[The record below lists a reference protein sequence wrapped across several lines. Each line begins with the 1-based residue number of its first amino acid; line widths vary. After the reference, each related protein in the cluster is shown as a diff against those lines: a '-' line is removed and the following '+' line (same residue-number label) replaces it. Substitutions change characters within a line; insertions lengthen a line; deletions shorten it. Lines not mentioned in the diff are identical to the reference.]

1 MHSLPFDIELRRA
14 QLLTRRS
21 LLGSSTVSLGA
32 FALGNLLKREKAA
45 AAVEE
50 TKSEGLPEL
59 PHFAPKA
66 KRVIYLF
73 QSGGPSHVD
82 LAVGHRG
89 PGRATNPSVLQR
101 AGVAHAG
108 ISAPGAEAKAAL
120 DGGRALVAAA
130 APAAI
135 SQSRA

>member
-1 MHSLPFDIELRRA
+1 MHSLSFDIELRRA

-32 FALGNLLKREKAA
+32 FALGNLLKSDKAA
-45 AAVEE
+45 AAVGE
-50 TKSEGLPEL
+50 TRSEGLPEL

-82 LAVGHRG
+82 LFDYHEAMDSLHGTDL
-89 PGRATNPSVLQR
+89 PDSV
-101 AGVAHAG
+101 
-108 ISAPGAEAKAAL
+108 ISCQNCTVL
-120 DGGRALVAAA
+120 
-130 APAAI
+130 I
-135 SQSRA
+135 MS